1 MQHLQA
7 LPTVSMITENS
18 LTLDGEEHSL
28 LLRGLD
34 SLKDELKNGEHMEDC
49 IEAVNKLIVK
59 VGKAPVKKFKVIE
72 RDNDA
77 R

>member
-1 MQHLQA
+1 MVRLYHLA
-7 LPTVSMITENS
+7 L
-18 LTLDGEEHSL
+18 DDEEHSL

-34 SLKDELKNGEHMEDC
+34 SLKDELKNGEDMEDC

>member
-1 MQHLQA
+1 MIRLYHLA
-7 LPTVSMITENS
+7 
-18 LTLDGEEHSL
+18 LDGEEHSL

-34 SLKDELKNGEHMEDC
+34 SLKDELKNGEDMKDC

>member
-1 MQHLQA
+1 MVRLYHLA
-7 LPTVSMITENS
+7 
-18 LTLDGEEHSL
+18 LDGEEHSL

-34 SLKDELKNGEHMEDC
+34 SLKDELKNGKDMEDC